1 MVHDAAPTV
10 LHCRDGRGQVL
21 SSASRV
27 SSTYGAWYLDHR
39 VRSLSHQIRE
49 FSFSWSESPSG
60 DFSTW
65 PYRPDWWSGAE
76 MVILEVSLFSTNQQW
91 SSVRVTLNFLI
102 ICLTTALWLQA
113 LVLPEASVLIGTF
126 NAAEMF
132 PLPRSVSW
140 FNPVSEVGTQ
150 LVGLHGFVC
159 ALTCTVNYGALD
171 RCGIQSAGF
180 ITSHVTLHRL
190 SVETELS
197 WPQVWV
203 S

>member
-1 MVHDAAPTV
+1 MEW
-10 LHCRDGRGQVL
+10 CRDGHSGSFSFLHKPTVEFCQSDFEL
-21 SSASRV
+21 
-27 SSTYGAWYLDHR
+27 LDH
-39 VRSLSHQIRE
+39 LPYNGPLT
-49 FSFSWSESPSG
+49 PSAG
-60 DFSTW
+60 SK
-65 PYRPDWWSGAE
+65 
-76 MVILEVSLFSTNQQW
+76 L
-91 SSVRVTLNFLI
+91 
-102 ICLTTALWLQA
+102 
-113 LVLPEASVLIGTF
+113 LPEASVLIGTF

-180 ITSHVTLHRL
+180 ITRHVTLHRL

-197 WPQVWV
+197 
-203 S
+203 